1 MLKIE
6 QLQSKLLT
14 VHENNVINLE
24 KLQNEKQSLNQRESL
39 VAKQESEMQSLIT
52 ENERVLY
59 TY

>member
-14 VHENNVINLE
+14 VHDNNVINLE
-24 KLQNEKQSLNQRESL
+24 KLQIEKQSLNQRELL